1 MKHYRPILAAAILSA
16 AIGFHTNDSYAQN
29 YGYPEGKN
37 AADLIREDT
46 LRTGN
51 NHHIYE
57 YVDLHDTRAPKGYKA
72 FYISHYG
79 RHGSRT
85 DHRGNEAWVVLEKE
99 LRPAY
104 EAGIL
109 SWKGRQAYEK
119 IVEMCEVGDGMRE
132 MLTPVGVKEH
142 KEIARRMY
150 RRFREVFRQSKE
162 VEARSST
169 VQRCVLSMG
178 AFCTALAAEDPK
190 LDIDLL
196 TGQRY
201 MDYIAHTTGYGEAT
215 AGSEKMLK
223 AYKKAH
229 PRDTVSFFALMFNDP
244 AEGRAFIKDAY
255 HFESNLI
262 ECANYCQCLGVE
274 DVFHRCMPFE
284 VYYDAWSLKNRS
296 LYLVHCNSAEFGDK
310 RIPIGKPLVDDIIA
324 KADAAVAGNGR
335 AADLRFGHDYPLMAL
350 TGYLDLQGVGGRYSF
365 DEIDDK
371 WFGSWNIC
379 MASNLQLV
387 FYRNR
392 SGDVL
397 VKCLYNER
405 ETLINGLEPFYGPYY
420 RWDELRKYWME
431 RF

>member
-57 YVDLHDTRAPKGYKA
+57 YVDLYDTRAPKGYKA

-215 AGSEKMLK
+215 AGSVKMLK

-324 KADAAVAGNGR
+324 KADAAVAGN
-335 AADLRFGHDYPLMAL
+335 
-350 TGYLDLQGVGGRYSF
+350 
-365 DEIDDK
+365 
-371 WFGSWNIC
+371 
-379 MASNLQLV
+379 
-387 FYRNR
+387 
-392 SGDVL
+392 
-397 VKCLYNER
+397 
-405 ETLINGLEPFYGPYY
+405 
-420 RWDELRKYWME
+420 
-431 RF
+431 

>member
-1 MKHYRPILAAAILSA
+1 M
-16 AIGFHTNDSYAQN
+16 
-29 YGYPEGKN
+29 
-37 AADLIREDT
+37 
-46 LRTGN
+46 
-51 NHHIYE
+51 
-57 YVDLHDTRAPKGYKA
+57 
-72 FYISHYG
+72 
-79 RHGSRT
+79 
-85 DHRGNEAWVVLEKE
+85 
-99 LRPAY
+99 
-104 EAGIL
+104 L
-109 SWKGRQAYEK
+109 SWKGREAYEK
-119 IVEMCEVGDGMRE
+119 LVEMCEAGDGMRE
-132 MLTPVGVKEH
+132 MLTPVGVREH
-142 KEIARRMY
+142 KGIAARMY
-150 RRFREVFRQSKE
+150 DRFPEVFRKSKK

-178 AFCTALAAEDPK
+178 AFTTALAAKDPE

-215 AGSEKMLK
+215 AGSEKLLK
-223 AYKKAH
+223 AHKKAH
-229 PRDTVSFFALMFNDP
+229 PRDTVKVFELMFNDP
-244 AEGRAFIKDAY
+244 AEGRALIKNAY
-255 HFESNLI
+255 RFESNLI
-262 ECANYCQCLGVE
+262 DCANYCQCLGVE

-296 LYLVHCNSAEFGDK
+296 LYIVHCNSAEYGDR

-324 KADAAVAGNGR
+324 KADAAVEGNGR

-350 TGYLDLQGVGGRYSF
+350 TGWLDLQGVGGRYSF

-379 MASNLQLV
+379 MASNLQLI
-387 FYRNR
+387 FYRNKG
-392 SGDVL
+392 GDVL